1 MGVPDFFWLPSKYN
15 DAYRAI
21 GDGVAVPVV
30 RWLSDQLLVHLARLC
45 RDSQVDTRDKDQGA
59 LGQNWLR
66 SREAVEAVALKG
78 VPT

>member
-1 MGVPDFFWLPSKYN
+1 MGVPDSFWLPSKYN

-45 RDSQVDTRDKDQGA
+45 RDSRVDTRAKDQGA

-66 SREAVEAVALKG
+66 SRETVEAVALKG
-78 VPT
+78 MPA